1 MVMIQE
7 IYISV
12 ELTILLSCKHHI
24 TSHFNNHW
32 QTSEY
37 KGCNNYWQHTKFQ
50 SLVHAMDSNKQ
61 GLQIEFCSDITRLIH
76 WRLNPLRASLKGL
89 HILAISYKGN
99 MATVANC
106 YASCTISKGVKA
118 DWLATR
124 LSTSHILKTQ
134 QNQKNKLYSIITYN
148 ISTTNGYKCK
158 HKEENIMR

>member
-1 MVMIQE
+1 MVMIKE
-7 IYISV
+7 IYVSV
-12 ELTILLSCKHHI
+12 ELMILLSCKHHI

-50 SLVHAMDSNKQ
+50 SLVHAMDSNEQ
-61 GLQIEFCSDITRLIH
+61 GLQTEFCSDITRLIH

-99 MATVANC
+99 VATVANC
-106 YASCTISKGVKA
+106 YASCTISKWGEG
-118 DWLATR
+118 WLA
-124 LSTSHILKTQ
+124 SHPSFHQSYFKNPTES
-134 QNQKNKLYSIITYN
+134 KNKLYSIITYN